1 MAYPD
6 ISYYEKKKP
15 NVMEYPDISH
25 YESKIPQEMNQ
36 EDGGMLSNIGNYLY
50 EGAGKFNKMH
60 NTVIRNPVLKALG
73 GFADIPNLAAQ
84 GLEGLGRGQAESERR
99 KFQMMGLPG
108 SDIETPEINALSSN
122 IRSEEHTSE
131 LQSHHDLVCR
141 LLLEKKKKRKRKNP
155 GNRELVHY

>member
-73 GFADIPNLAAQ
+73 GFSLYTKFCCSRI
-84 GLEGLGRGQAESERR
+84 RGVVSRR
-99 KFQMMGLPG
+99 
-108 SDIETPEINALSSN
+108 
-122 IRSEEHTSE
+122 
-131 LQSHHDLVCR
+131 
-141 LLLEKKKKRKRKNP
+141 
-155 GNRELVHY
+155 